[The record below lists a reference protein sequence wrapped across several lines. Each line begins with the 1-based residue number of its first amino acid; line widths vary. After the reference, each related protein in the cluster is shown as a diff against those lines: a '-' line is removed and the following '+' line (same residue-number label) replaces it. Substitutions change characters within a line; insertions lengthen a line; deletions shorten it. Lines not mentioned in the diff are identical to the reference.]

1 MGMIH
6 PPDPS
11 AYEVR
16 VPPVTLTHVGI
27 MPWAPLGLPINAAS
41 WLHGGHD
48 TLPLHGDPWSA
59 MNDQ

>member
-27 MPWAPLGLPINAAS
+27 MPWAPLGLPNNSVS
-41 WLHGGHD
+41 WLPGGHD
-48 TLPLHGDPWSA
+48 RGAHIARQRSVTTVT
-59 MNDQ
+59 